1 MENNKNKY
9 FILKPKFG
17 NLLRSR
23 LETNNIL
30 PLIGIYDV
38 FSAALVA
45 KKFEA
50 IFCSGYGFAA
60 SYYGLPDEGYIT
72 WTDMVAYVERIR
84 AVLPSTH
91 IVVDIDDG
99 YGDPNIAANIACR
112 LERVGASA
120 VILEDQRR
128 PKKCGHLP
136 GKEILAMEE
145 YMPRL
150 KAVLDIRENL
160 FVVARTD
167 TVKMSDGIERAQEF
181 ARAGADAILIEGIK
195 DINQLKI
202 IREAIGVDTLLM
214 INLIAGGKTDPVT
227 LGELSELG
235 VNMVNYS
242 TPCLFAAHKAI
253 DDTLDRLIKE
263 DGKLIVKKDDIN
275 LEKNNKVLKSMLK
288 SALFR

>member
-1 MENNKNKY
+1 VSAPNI
-9 FILKPKFG
+9 ILKPKFG
-17 NLLRSR
+17 SLLKNR
-23 LETNNIL
+23 LDTNNIL

-38 FSAALVA
+38 FSAALAA

-84 AVLPSTH
+84 AVLPDTH

-99 YGDPNIAANIACR
+99 YGDPNIAANITCR

-128 PKKCGHLP
+128 PKRCGHLP
-136 GKEILAMEE
+136 GKEILRMDE

-167 TVKMSDGIERAQEF
+167 TVEISDGIERAQEF

-195 DINQLKI
+195 DISQLKT
-202 IREAIGVDTLLM
+202 IRDAIDSDTLLM

-227 LGELSELG
+227 LSELSELG

-242 TPCLFAAHKAI
+242 TPCLFSAHKAI
-253 DDTLDRLIKE
+253 DDTLDELLNG
-263 DGKLIVKKDDIN
+263 DGKLTVKKDDIG
-275 LEKNNKVLKSMLK
+275 LKENNKILKTMLE
-288 SALFR
+288 SALSR

>member
-1 MENNKNKY
+1 M
-9 FILKPKFG
+9 F
-17 NLLRSR
+17 
-23 LETNNIL
+23 
-30 PLIGIYDV
+30 GIYDV

-263 DGKLIVKKDDIN
+263 DGKLIVKKDDIT
-275 LEKNNKVLKSMLK
+275 LEKNNKILKSMLK
-288 SALFR
+288 NALFR